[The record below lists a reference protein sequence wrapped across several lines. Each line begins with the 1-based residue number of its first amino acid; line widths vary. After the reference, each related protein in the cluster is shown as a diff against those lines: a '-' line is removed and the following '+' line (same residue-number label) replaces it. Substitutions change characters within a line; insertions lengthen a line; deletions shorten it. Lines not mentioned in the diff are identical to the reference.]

1 MDKSST
7 IVGHFYILQRNSEL
21 VDKKKFLRV
30 KKIIN
35 NTINEMTIK
44 ICWMIQPITG
54 KIFQIFEVHMK
65 YLQYRLQNWLLVN
78 PWSKPQQNWIIE
90 RI

>member
-44 ICWMIQPITG
+44 IC
-54 KIFQIFEVHMK
+54 
-65 YLQYRLQNWLLVN
+65 
-78 PWSKPQQNWIIE
+78 
-90 RI
+90 